1 MLASFRA
8 GRVRRV
14 RRARQRPEPRD
25 AARVFLLISGGSSL
39 LNGIVFTI
47 AAVYYVTV
55 ARLDPLQLVLLGTTL
70 EASYFLFEVPTG
82 VFADTWSRRGSV
94 IIGHFLAAAY
104 FVVLGS
110 FPIFGVMVLANVVSG
125 LAYAFEEGALQAW
138 LADEI
143 GEERVGALYVRA
155 SQVGRILGLFGAV
168 GGVALAA
175 TIGLGPT
182 IVVAGLAQLGLALV
196 LLIVMPEHGFR
207 PAPRADGIS
216 RWRQMAATTRSG
228 ARAIRGRPLMLSI
241 LLAGAL
247 FGAFTE
253 AFDRLW
259 EAHVLTDIGL
269 PPLSLPL
276 LGDLPPIAWFAVFS
290 VLAMP
295 IELIV
300 LEVVRRRVDM
310 GNPQAIARVL
320 LLVQAGLIVSVAAF
334 GLAVG
339 LALAMAAF
347 FASGALRGVQHPL
360 YDAWLNR
367 GLEPST
373 RATVLSMAG
382 QADAFGQFTGGP
394 MLGGIGSTFGIR
406 AALVAAAGF
415 LLPTVLLYGR
425 AVRHGGRVDDDEDVA
440 IAE

>member
-1 MLASFRA
+1 
-8 GRVRRV
+8 
-14 RRARQRPEPRD
+14 
-25 AARVFLLISGGSSL
+25 
-39 LNGIVFTI
+39 
-47 AAVYYVTV
+47 
-55 ARLDPLQLVLLGTTL
+55 
-70 EASYFLFEVPTG
+70 
-82 VFADTWSRRGSV
+82 
-94 IIGHFLAAAY
+94 
-104 FVVLGS
+104 
-110 FPIFGVMVLANVVSG
+110 
-125 LAYAFEEGALQAW
+125 LQAW